1 MLVKNQTKLVK
12 NQTKFVDM
20 KTKFVSCLIVFLVML
35 LSAEVGANPVSQ
47 QKTTASDAATR
58 YVLPVNKSEWKAID
72 WLMYMQSASV
82 ERNYQGRF
90 MFSRGE
96 MSSAMSISHHYSEG
110 IERERLK
117 QLDGEMGEIVRNGER
132 VMCVFPD
139 NRVVEVESSPIAHNF
154 SNKFVGFM
162 PGKSHYTL
170 SVVGKERMIERSCIV
185 VNIDAADTDRYGYR
199 LWIDEEQGLL
209 LKSELLDQK
218 GQALER
224 FQYTQIS
231 YPEDIPTDLFE
242 VMGEGKVVKHEMIST
257 QDKAFAWSKD
267 VMWTLD
273 WLPLGYEKING
284 QSREGQNVMV
294 YSDGLATFSVFI
306 ESVEKGAMPEG
317 ASQVGATI
325 AYSVERSIEGHD
337 YHVTVVGEI
346 PAMTAMKVAN
356 SVKAKM

>member
-1 MLVKNQTKLVK
+1 VKNITM
-12 NQTKFVDM
+12 FVDM
-20 KTKFVSCLIVFLVML
+20 KKQFLSCLSVLMVTLFAIGVVPNVASQPHTQDSL
-35 LSAEVGANPVSQ
+35 AEP
-47 QKTTASDAATR
+47 DTR
-58 YVLPVNKSEWKAID
+58 YSFPAEKSQWKAID

-90 MFSRGE
+90 MFTRGQ
-96 MSSAMSISHHYSEG
+96 MSSAMSITHHYGSG

-139 NRVVEVESSPIAHNF
+139 NRVVEVESSPVSHNF

-170 SVVGKERMIERSCIV
+170 SIAGKERMIERSCVV
-185 VNIDAADTDRYGYR
+185 VNIGATDSDRYGYR
-199 LWIDEEQGLL
+199 LWIDEEKGLL
-209 LKSELLDQK
+209 LKSELLDLE
-218 GQALER
+218 GEALER
-224 FQYTQIS
+224 FQYTQIN
-231 YPEDIPTDLFE
+231 YPENIAAEVFE
-242 VMGEGKVVKHEMIST
+242 VMGAGKAVKHEMIST
-257 QDKAFAWSKD
+257 QDKSFAWSKD
-267 VMWTLD
+267 VMWALD

-346 PAMTAMKVAN
+346 PAMTAMKVAK
-356 SVKAKM
+356 SVKGKM